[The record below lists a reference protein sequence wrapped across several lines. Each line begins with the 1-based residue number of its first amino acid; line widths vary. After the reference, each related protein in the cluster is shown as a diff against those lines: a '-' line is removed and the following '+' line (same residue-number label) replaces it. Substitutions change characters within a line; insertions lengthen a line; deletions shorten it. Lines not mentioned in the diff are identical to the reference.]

1 LEVLDTDQILDIGL
15 KFAAIEKK
23 LGEINRARAILVHLS
38 QFCDPSKPEF
48 IEYFWKEW
56 EEFEL
61 NYGNEDTYTEMMRTK
76 RSVSARYSLN
86 APLFIVENKVP
97 V

>member
-1 LEVLDTDQILDIGL
+1 MLDTDQILDIGM

-23 LGEINRARAILVHLS
+23 LGEITRSRAILVHLS

-48 IEYFWKEW
+48 MEYFWKVW
-56 EEFEL
+56 EDFEL
-61 NYGNEDTYTEMMRTK
+61 NNGNEDSYTEMMRTK

-86 APLFIVENKVP
+86 TPLFIVESKVP
-97 V
+97 I